1 MSKKEKNDIILDAI
15 KYSDVLTPDPS
26 RKDTLIYN
34 KKADRGKGKN
44 KDEKEKEKEPEVE
57 TITQEINLF
66 EKIKVVFCV
75 HPNRRPLQLS
85 VNILHPASFP
95 SEVAPSPLFVS
106 PYDPTKGVPSAFME
120 ENIIDGN
127 L

>member
-1 MSKKEKNDIILDAI
+1 MSKKEKNGIILDAI
-15 KYSDVLTPDPS
+15 KLSNNVLTPDPS

-34 KKADRGKGKN
+34 KKADSGKGKN
-44 KDEKEKEKEPEVE
+44 KDEKEKEPEVE

-85 VNILHPASFP
+85 VNILQ
-95 SEVAPSPLFVS
+95 
-106 PYDPTKGVPSAFME
+106 DNNKGNF
-120 ENIIDGN
+120 
-127 L
+127 

>member
-1 MSKKEKNDIILDAI
+1 MSKKEKNGIILDAI
-15 KYSDVLTPDPS
+15 KLSNNVLTPDPS

-34 KKADRGKGKN
+34 KKADSGKGKN

-57 TITQEINLF
+57 TITQELNLF

-85 VNILHPASFP
+85 VNILQ
-95 SEVAPSPLFVS
+95 
-106 PYDPTKGVPSAFME
+106 DNNKGNF
-120 ENIIDGN
+120 
-127 L
+127 